1 MHWHVARTLAGTW
14 LPTVDLYTRLPMHR
28 IVAATALCS
37 VHALV
42 LVIRESVRNAD
53 IFIIRYRHARVLL
66 LRFVTIH

>member
-1 MHWHVARTLAGTW
+1 
-14 LPTVDLYTRLPMHR
+14 MHR